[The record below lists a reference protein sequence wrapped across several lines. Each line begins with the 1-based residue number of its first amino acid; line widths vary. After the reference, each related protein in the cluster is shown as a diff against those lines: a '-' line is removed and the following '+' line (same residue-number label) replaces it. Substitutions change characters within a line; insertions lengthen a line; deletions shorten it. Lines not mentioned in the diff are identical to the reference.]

1 VRVDVEGDEI
11 VSFFQDNLVPF
22 FKKREMQFIE
32 SYKESDDVDTFVFE
46 KEKDL
51 TWKAGQYGLFSITHK
66 SVKNGTRPFS
76 VSSAPAE
83 NAVRITTRIGK
94 QPSEFKKTL
103 LELTPGMKITMRGPV
118 GPFYLKDDNPTLLI
132 AGGIG
137 VTPFRSILKQIDSKS
152 KEVGKSIHLLYMD
165 GNKEY
170 LFKDELDEMANRSS
184 ISLTYLDSRDELHK
198 EINKFSSLYK
208 NSGKYYIAGPKSM
221 VEAVFKYLLNNKVSK
236 QNIKKDAF
244 FGY

>member
-1 VRVDVEGDEI
+1 M
-11 VSFFQDNLVPF
+11 SFFRDNVVPF
-22 FKKREMQFIE
+22 FKKSEMQFIE
-32 SYKESDDVDTFVFE
+32 SYKESEDLRTFVFE
-46 KEKDL
+46 KEKDVS
-51 TWKAGQYGLFSITHK
+51 WKAGQYGLFSITHK

-83 NAVRITTRIGK
+83 NTVRITTRIGK
-94 QPSEFKKTL
+94 QPSEFKKAL

-137 VTPFRSILKQIDSKS
+137 ITPFRSILKQIDSTPIKVE
-152 KEVGKSIHLLYMD
+152 KPIHLLYMD

-170 LFKDELDEMANRSS
+170 LFKDEIDEMANRTS
-184 ISLTYLDSRDELHK
+184 ISVTYLDSRDELQQ
-198 EINKFSSLYK
+198 EINNFSFIHK
-208 NSGKYYIAGPKSM
+208 KSGKYYIAGPKSM
-221 VEAVFKYLLNNKVSK
+221 VESVSNFLQSNQVSK
-236 QNIKKDAF
+236 QSIYKDAF

>member
-1 VRVDVEGDEI
+1 VG
-11 VSFFQDNLVPF
+11 FFQDNLIPF
-22 FKKREMQFIE
+22 FKKKELQFIE
-32 SYKESDDVDTFVFE
+32 SYKESDEVKTFVFE
-46 KEKDL
+46 KAKDL
-51 TWKAGQYGLFSITHK
+51 TWKAGQYGLFTITHK

-94 QPSEFKKTL
+94 QPSEFKKAL

-118 GPFYLKDDNPTLLI
+118 GPFYLKDEHPTLFI

-137 VTPFRSILKQIDSKS
+137 ITPFRSILKQIDLTSK
-152 KEVGKSIHLLYMD
+152 GFGQPIHLLYID
-165 GNKEY
+165 GTKEY
-170 LFKDELDEMANRSS
+170 LFKDELDEMANRTLT
-184 ISLTYLDSRDELHK
+184 SLTYLESRDELHQA
-198 EINKFSSLYK
+198 ISKFSSQFK
-208 NSGKYYIAGPKSM
+208 NNGKYYIAGPQSM
-221 VEAVFKYLLNNKVSK
+221 VEAIFKDLLNQQVSK

>member
-1 VRVDVEGDEI
+1 MRIKVEGDGI
-11 VSFFQDNLVPF
+11 VSFLQDNLIPF
-22 FKKREMQFIE
+22 FKKRELQFVE
-32 SYKESDDVDTFVFE
+32 SYKESDEVTTFVFE

-94 QPSEFKKTL
+94 QPSEFKKAL

-118 GPFYLKDDNPTLLI
+118 GPFYLQDENPALFI
-132 AGGIG
+132 ADGIG
-137 VTPFRSILKQIDSKS
+137 ITPFRSMLKQIDSAPQ
-152 KEVGKSIHLLYMD
+152 GYGQPIHLLYMD
-165 GNKEY
+165 GSREY
-170 LFKDELDEMANRSS
+170 LFKDELDEMANRTLT
-184 ISLTYLDSRDELHK
+184 SLTYLDSRDELHQ
-198 EINKFSSLYK
+198 EISRFSSQFK
-208 NSGKYYIAGPKSM
+208 NSGTYYIAGPKSM
-221 VEAVFKYLLNNKVSK
+221 VEEVFKYLLDHQVSK
-236 QNIKKDAF
+236 KNIKKDAF